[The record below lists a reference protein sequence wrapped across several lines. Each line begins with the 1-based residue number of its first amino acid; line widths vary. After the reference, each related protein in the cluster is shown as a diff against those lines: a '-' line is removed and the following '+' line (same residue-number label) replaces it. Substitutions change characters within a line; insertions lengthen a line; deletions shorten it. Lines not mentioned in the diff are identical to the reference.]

1 MSRGKFPG
9 IAGCVQLVALLR
21 DKPASICAF
30 RAEHG
35 LSYCGAYGVIGSL
48 YALGMAHVSGW
59 VVRPRCR
66 PVAVFSF
73 GPGVDV
79 ECPDRTS
86 KGRQSKGGEKPGA
99 KSPSTTM
106 VALVYAMRAIQDQPH
121 SREELSEIT
130 GLHRRPCVLMLKAM
144 VDLGF
149 AHVAGWERAHIGAP
163 IPTYG
168 AGMKPPAKRPKR
180 EARKAINARYWQRY
194 RERQQFAAL
203 HQAFTTTAPQEA
215 TA

>member
-1 MSRGKFPG
+1 MSRGKFAG

-30 RAEHG
+30 RAEHS

-48 YALGMAHVSGW
+48 YAMGMAHVSGW
-59 VVRPRCR
+59 LIRPRCR

-79 ECPDRTS
+79 ECPGLTS

-99 KSPSTTM
+99 KSPSSTM

-121 SREELSEIT
+121 TREELSEIT

-144 VDLGF
+144 VDHGF
-149 AHVAGWERAHIGAP
+149 AHVAGWDRPHIGAP
-163 IPTYG
+163 IPTYA
-168 AGMKPPAKRPKR
+168 AGQKPAAKRPKR
-180 EARKAINARYWQRY
+180 ESRKSINARYWQRY
-194 RERQQFAAL
+194 KQRQQFAPL
-203 HQAFTTTAPQEA
+203 HQAFTTAPQEA
-215 TA
+215 AA